1 MKEPQANTTDSD
13 SIPTMSNKHSKQST
27 AEQALAAQK
36 PSAAT
41 EERWLSAV
49 ILFALT
55 LFVSASLMFVL
66 QPIFGKVLLPLLGG
80 SPSVW
85 NACMVFYQSVLFLG
99 YLYAHVTATHSTPRR
114 QIIIHT
120 AIILISLAV
129 LPIALPENAMPP
141 VEHNPTPWL
150 LWMLTISIG
159 LPFFVVSAT
168 APLLQKWFSAI
179 GHQESHDP
187 YFLYA
192 ASNTGSLLALL
203 SYPFLIEPNSG
214 LADQQWV
221 WSVGYLLLAVLVS
234 ACAAVLWRTHASA
247 WAASVASDEKDEAL
261 GTSTKLHWLVLAFVP
276 SSLLLGVTSFIST
289 DVASVPLMWIIPLAL
304 YLLSFI
310 IVFSRRGAIIH
321 PAMVAIQ
328 PIVLLPFVAFSFI
341 NPAIIPYWLN
351 LALHLLAFFLAIM
364 VCHGELAHSRPHTRH
379 LTTFYLIMAFGGM
392 LGGMFNTFV
401 APFVFDSVLEYP
413 IMIVAALLLRP
424 TLKSSQA
431 PRWQQLAQD
440 MAFPITLLLVGLF
453 VYYSVERIGYYLDLI
468 GTVLI
473 LLAGI
478 NYALR
483 FRPVMLAL
491 LTGVLLFFIIGL
503 HNLMSNVLF
512 QERTFFG
519 LLSVREQALPSAT
532 GALER
537 FHELWHG
544 TTKHGAQEWDKPF
557 NTIPL
562 TYYSRPGPIGQ
573 FFSVYDDISARWSV
587 GVVGLGAGAMAC
599 YAKPTQKWDFFE
611 LDPAV
616 VTIAKDPDYFTYL
629 RHCAPTAR
637 MIIGDARLS
646 LDKTP
651 DGTYDLIVL
660 DAFSSDAVP
669 THLLTEEAL
678 RLYLAKLK
686 SGGRLAF
693 HITNRHLDMSKVLA
707 TLARDMQLAGL
718 MQQFKPKTPEPQ
730 IVAADWVVLA
740 RDENA
745 LQALKQSR
753 LGQWRMLPLTFGM
766 RPWTDDFTNI
776 ISVWK

>member
-1 MKEPQANTTDSD
+1 
-13 SIPTMSNKHSKQST
+13 MSNKHSKRST
-27 AEQALAAQK
+27 AEQAAAAQTPQTATARK
-36 PSAAT
+36 TGAAT
-41 EERWLSAV
+41 QERWLSAV

-99 YLYAHVTATHSTPRR
+99 YLYAHVTATYCTPRR
-114 QIIIHT
+114 QISIHA
-120 AIILISLAV
+120 AILLISLAV

-141 VEHNPTPWL
+141 VEYNPTLWL

-214 LADQQWV
+214 LAEQQWA
-221 WSVGYLLLAVLVS
+221 WSIGYLLLAILVMG
-234 ACAAVLWRTHASA
+234 CAAVLWRTHDSDQ
-247 WAASVASDEKDEAL
+247 AAAMAANEDEETL
-261 GTSTKLHWLVLAFVP
+261 GASTKLHWLLLAFVP
-276 SSLLLGVTSFIST
+276 SSLLLGVTNFIST

-328 PIVLLPFVAFSFI
+328 PMVLLPFVAFSFI

-364 VCHGELAHSRPHTRH
+364 VCHGELARSRPHTRH
-379 LTTFYLIMAFGGM
+379 LTAFYLIMAFGGM

-401 APFVFDSVLEYP
+401 APFIFNSVIEYP
-413 IMIVAALLLRP
+413 VMIVAALLLRP
-424 TLKSSQA
+424 TLKPSTA
-431 PRWQQLAQD
+431 PRWQQLVQD
-440 MAFPITLLLVGLF
+440 SAFPVTLLLIGLF
-453 VYYSVERIGYYLDLI
+453 VYHSVDHIGYYLDLV

-491 LTGVLLFFIIGL
+491 LTGVLLFFTIGL

-519 LLSVREQALPSAT
+519 VLSVREQTLRSAA
-532 GALER
+532 GAPKR

-544 TTKHGAQEWDKPF
+544 TTKHGAQEWGKPL

-573 FFSVYDDISARWSV
+573 FFSIYDDMNEQWHV
-587 GVVGLGAGAMAC
+587 GVVGLGAGTMAC
-599 YAKPTQKWDFFE
+599 YAKPAQKWDFFE

-616 VTIAKDPDYFTYL
+616 VAIAKDPDYFTYL
-629 RHCAPTAR
+629 RHCAPNAR

-646 LDKTP
+646 LEKTA

-669 THLLTEEAL
+669 THLLTEEAVQ
-678 RLYLAKLK
+678 LYLAKLK
-686 SGGRLAF
+686 PGGRLAF
-693 HITNRHLDMSKVLA
+693 HITNRHLDMSRVLA
-707 TLARDMQLAGL
+707 TLAHDMHLAGL
-718 MQQFKPKTPEPQ
+718 IQRFKPKTLEPQ
-730 IVAADWVVLA
+730 IVAADWVILA
-740 RDENA
+740 RDETA
-745 LQALKQSR
+745 LQALKRSR
-753 LGQWRMLPLTFGM
+753 LGHWRMLPLTFGM

>member
-1 MKEPQANTTDSD
+1 
-13 SIPTMSNKHSKQST
+13 MSNKHSQRST
-27 AEQALAAQK
+27 AEQA
-36 PSAAT
+36 AT
-41 EERWLSAV
+41 ASEERWLSAV

-99 YLYAHVTATHSTPRR
+99 YLYAHVTATCCTPRR
-114 QIIIHT
+114 QILIHA
-120 AIILISLAV
+120 AILLISLAV
-129 LPIALPENAMPP
+129 LPVALPENAMPP
-141 VEHNPTPWL
+141 VEHNPTIWL

-214 LADQQWV
+214 LVEQQWA
-221 WSVGYLLLAVLVS
+221 WSLGYLLLALLVMG
-234 ACAAVLWRTHASA
+234 CAAVLWRTHGSDRAVA
-247 WAASVASDEKDEAL
+247 MAANEDEEPLD
-261 GTSTKLHWLVLAFVP
+261 TSTKLHWLLLAFVP
-276 SSLLLGVTSFIST
+276 SSLLLGVTNFIST

-310 IVFSRRGAIIH
+310 IVFSRRGSSIH
-321 PAMVAIQ
+321 PFMVAIQ
-328 PIVLLPFVAFSFI
+328 PMVLLPFVAFSFI

-364 VCHGELAHSRPHTRH
+364 VCHGELARSRPHTRH

-424 TLKSSQA
+424 TLKPSSA
-431 PRWQQLAQD
+431 PRWQQLLQD
-440 MAFPITLLLVGLF
+440 AAFPLTLLLVGLF
-453 VYYSVERIGYYLDLI
+453 AYHSVEHIGYYLDLV

-478 NYALR
+478 TYALR
-483 FRPVMLAL
+483 FRPVTLAL
-491 LTGVLLFFIIGL
+491 LTGILLFFTIGL

-519 LLSVREQALPSAT
+519 VLSVREQTVPT
-532 GALER
+532 PDGAARR

-544 TTKHGAQEWDKPF
+544 TTKHGAQEWDRPF

-573 FFSVYDDISARWSV
+573 FFSTYDAVNDQWRV

-599 YAKPTQKWDFFE
+599 YAKATQRWDFFE
-611 LDPAV
+611 LDPEV
-616 VTIAKDPDYFTYL
+616 VSIAKNPDYFTYV

-646 LDKTP
+646 LDQTA

-669 THLLTEEAL
+669 THLLTKEAL
-678 RLYLAKLK
+678 QLYLAKLK
-686 SGGRLAF
+686 PGGRLAF
-693 HITNRHLDMSKVLA
+693 HITNRHLDMSRVLA
-707 TLARDMQLAGL
+707 TLAHDMRLAGL
-718 MQQFKPKTPEPQ
+718 IQRFQPTVPEPQ
-730 IVAADWVVLA
+730 IVATDWVVMA
-740 RDENA
+740 REENT
-745 LQALKQSR
+745 LNALKQSR